1 MYIFFIRIMGNSKE
15 WCNLWRKLDPRGL
28 CYQCFQHGPDFLF
41 GKLSI
46 KDFNDE
52 PHFPEII
59 KVISSWIQINTL
71 LKANDERKISKCDKS
86 IHKAMRIRF
95 DIHQTNKNFSVTV
108 KPINACKLEFADHL
122 WLTFLDQLHSDIL
135 VFAII
140 KFQIYNITV
149 TKWKYGIYPNSI
161 ITFN

>member
-1 MYIFFIRIMGNSKE
+1 MKKIRSSWLMLSVFSTWSRFFI
-15 WCNLWRKLDPRGL
+15 
-28 CYQCFQHGPDFLF
+28 

-86 IHKAMRIRF
+86 IHKAMITRF

-149 TKWKYGIYPNSI
+149 TKWKYGIDPNSI
-161 ITFN
+161 ITFNE